1 MIAIKDIAIST
12 PVKTT
17 NAIHLLEPGR
27 VFGKANMCFA
37 RWSCWM
43 ECARNLWVAVWG
55 IENTISLG
63 GVRELLDTVK
73 VNI

>member
-37 RWSCWM
+37 R
-43 ECARNLWVAVWG
+43 
-55 IENTISLG
+55 
-63 GVRELLDTVK
+63 
-73 VNI
+73 